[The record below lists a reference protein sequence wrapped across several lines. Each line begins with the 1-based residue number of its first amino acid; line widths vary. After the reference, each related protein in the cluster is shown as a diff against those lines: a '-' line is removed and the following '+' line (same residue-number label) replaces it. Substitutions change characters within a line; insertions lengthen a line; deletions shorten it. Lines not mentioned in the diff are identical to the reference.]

1 MTLAVLL
8 AVKALPGRAPEL
20 VEAIVGVIVGVVVY
34 GAALS
39 AMRVREMAEIIRR
52 VRTRLMG

>member
-1 MTLAVLL
+1 
-8 AVKALPGRAPEL
+8 VKALPGRPPEV
-20 VEAIVGVIVGVVVY
+20 VEAIVGVIAGVVVY

-52 VRTRLMG
+52 LRTRLTG